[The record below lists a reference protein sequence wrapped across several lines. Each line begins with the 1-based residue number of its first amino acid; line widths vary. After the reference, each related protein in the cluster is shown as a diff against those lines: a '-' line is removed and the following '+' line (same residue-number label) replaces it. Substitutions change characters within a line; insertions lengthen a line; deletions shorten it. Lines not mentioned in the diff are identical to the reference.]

1 MNWRNLFLVLF
12 VSVGSTT
19 FAQSN
24 LLNAKLPT
32 DIGKKS
38 PAQLLKDNDK
48 PLEYG
53 YIDDR
58 DVLMSKKTW
67 EIIDLDE
74 RVNFP
79 LYYPIDTAN
88 VGSDRR
94 SLYDV
99 LVKGI
104 KSGKITEIYG
114 DSYFREKK
122 TIKDINASLSKVDTT
137 DAGREQM
144 NEDPAAFR
152 PKINKKPIYKG
163 DPIPAKAV
171 LNAGVDPNELPVE
184 EPAVKGKGKK
194 KKKKVKKQVIGYV
207 MDTIPAARKISE
219 EYISRTDL
227 ASIDV
232 SDYKV
237 VGLWY
242 FDKRQSD
249 LRYRILGLCPV
260 IPDVYTMGKT
270 EEEKDYV
277 ELFWIFYPGAREL
290 LHEWKAFNDKN
301 SSMPISYDRLLN
313 SRRFNANTYKEEN
326 VYNDREIK
334 DYFKENSLMQLLE
347 SERVKDKIRNFEQDM
362 WNY

>member
-1 MNWRNLFLVLF
+1 MNWRNLFLVTTF
-12 VSVGSTT
+12 VFASSTT

-24 LLNAKLPT
+24 LLNAKVPT

-38 PAQLLKDNDK
+38 EAQLLKDNDK

-79 LYYPIDTAN
+79 LYYPIDTASIGN
-88 VGSDRR
+88 ERR

-104 KSGKITEIYG
+104 KSGKITEVYS

-122 TIKDINASLSKVDTT
+122 TLKDINASLSKIDTT

-144 NEDPAAFR
+144 NEDPDAFR
-152 PKINKKPIYKG
+152 MRIVQKPET
-163 DPIPAKAV
+163 V
-171 LNAGVDPNELPVE
+171 M
-184 EPAVKGKGKK
+184 VKGKKGKMVAQK
-194 KKKKVKKQVIGYV
+194 TGKMIT
-207 MDTIPAARKISE
+207 DTIRASRTISE
-219 EYISRTDL
+219 EYINKTDL

-242 FDKRQSD
+242 FDKRQAD
-249 LRYRILGLCPV
+249 LRYRILGICPV
-260 IPDVYTMGKT
+260 IPDVYTMDK
-270 EEEKDYV
+270 EEKEYV
-277 ELFWIFYPGAREL
+277 DLFWIFYPGAREL

-301 SSMPISYDRLLN
+301 SSMPISFDHLLN
-313 SRRFNANTYKEEN
+313 SRRFNAVTYKEEN

-334 DYFKENSLMQLLE
+334 DYKKDNSLMQLLE
-347 SERVKDKIRNFEQDM
+347 SERVKEKVRNFEQDM
-362 WNY
+362 WTY